1 MGRPGAGGRGVGWEG
16 AGVNVTLLSGC
27 WALATTS
34 NMVLVSVSALT
45 GYMLAEDKSLATLP
59 IALQW
64 MGTAGATM
72 PAALLMRHLGRRPV
86 FILGAAIGVTGAAT
100 VMYAIYVGSFALLC
114 LGIALLGANNGFN
127 THYRFAAADAVPE
140 ERRSRAISLVL
151 AGGLGAAV
159 LGPLLARASKDLLAP
174 YTFMGVFATL
184 IVLALLVALL
194 VSFVRLP
201 KPAIADLAA
210 PGRPLSEI
218 VRQPLFL
225 VAAAGAAVAYGVMV
239 MLMSVTPLAMAACA
253 LPFSDATVVIQWH
266 IVGMFAPAFFTG
278 HLIRRI
284 GVLEVMLVGAALT
297 LACTVVAM
305 SGISFVH
312 FWLAQ
317 TLLGLGWNF
326 LFIGA
331 TTLLT
336 QVHTIAERAKT
347 QGFNDL
353 LVFGTVGIGTF
364 SSGNLLHHFDW
375 ATLNLVALVPV
386 LLVAAGTLWL
396 LVRRR
401 RRLAPAE

>member
-1 MGRPGAGGRGVGWEG
+1 MGRPGAGDWGG
-16 AGVNVTLLSGC
+16 ARRNLTLLSGC
-27 WALATTS
+27 WALATTG

-45 GYMLAEDKSLATLP
+45 GHMLAEDKSLATLP
-59 IALQW
+59 IAIQW

-72 PAALLMRHLGRRPV
+72 PGALLMRHLGRRPV
-86 FILGAAIGVTGAAT
+86 FMLGAAIGTIGAAL
-100 VMYAIYVGSFALLC
+100 VMLAIYQGSFGLLC
-114 LGIALLGANNGFN
+114 LGIALLGSYNGVN

-140 ERRSRAISLVL
+140 EQRSRAISLVL
-151 AGGLGAAV
+151 AGGLGAAI
-159 LGPLLARASKDLLAP
+159 LGPLLARGSKDLLAP

-184 IVLALLVALL
+184 IVLALSVALL
-194 VSFVRLP
+194 ASFVRLP
-201 KPAIADLAA
+201 KPAVADVAA
-210 PGRPLSEI
+210 PGRPLAEI
-218 VRQPLFL
+218 VRQPVFL

-266 IVGMFAPAFFTG
+266 VVGMFAPAFFTG
-278 HLIRRI
+278 HLIRRF
-284 GVLEVMLVGAALT
+284 GVLQVMMVGAALT
-297 LACTVVAM
+297 LACTVVGM
-305 SGISFVH
+305 SGISFAH

-336 QVHTIAERAKT
+336 EVHTVAERAKT

-364 SSGNLLHHFDW
+364 SSGNLLHYFDW
-375 ATLNLVALVPV
+375 ATLNQVALAPV
-386 LLVAAGTLWL
+386 LLVTVGTLWL
-396 LVRRR
+396 LVQRR

>member
-1 MGRPGAGGRGVGWEG
+1 MGRPGAGDWGG
-16 AGVNVTLLSGC
+16 ARRNLTLLSGC
-27 WALATTS
+27 WALATTG

-45 GYMLAEDKSLATLP
+45 GHMLAEDKSLATLP
-59 IALQW
+59 IAIQW

-72 PAALLMRHLGRRPV
+72 PGALLMRHLGRRPV
-86 FILGAAIGVTGAAT
+86 FMLGAAIGTIGAAL
-100 VMYAIYVGSFALLC
+100 VMLAIYQGSFGLLC
-114 LGIALLGANNGFN
+114 LGIALLGSYNGVN

-151 AGGLGAAV
+151 AGGLGAAI
-159 LGPLLARASKDLLAP
+159 LGPLLARGSKDLLAP

-184 IVLALLVALL
+184 IVLALSVALL
-194 VSFVRLP
+194 ASFVRLP
-201 KPAIADLAA
+201 KPAVADVAA
-210 PGRPLSEI
+210 PGRPLAEI
-218 VRQPLFL
+218 VRQPVFL

-266 IVGMFAPAFFTG
+266 VVGMFAPAFFTG
-278 HLIRRI
+278 HLIRRF
-284 GVLEVMLVGAALT
+284 GVLQVMMVGAALT
-297 LACTVVAM
+297 LACTVVGM
-305 SGISFVH
+305 SGISFAH

-336 QVHTIAERAKT
+336 EVHTVAERAKT

-353 LVFGTVGIGTF
+353 LVFGTVGIGIF
-364 SSGNLLHHFDW
+364 SSGNLLHYFDW
-375 ATLNLVALVPV
+375 ATLNQVALAPV
-386 LLVAAGTLWL
+386 LLVTVGTLWL
-396 LVRRR
+396 LVQRR

>member
-1 MGRPGAGGRGVGWEG
+1 MGRPGAGDWGG
-16 AGVNVTLLSGC
+16 ARRNLTLLSGC
-27 WALATTS
+27 WALATTG

-45 GYMLAEDKSLATLP
+45 GHMLAEDKSLATLP
-59 IALQW
+59 IAIQW

-72 PAALLMRHLGRRPV
+72 PGALLMRHLGRRPV
-86 FILGAAIGVTGAAT
+86 FMLGAAIGTIGAAL
-100 VMYAIYVGSFALLC
+100 VMLAIYQGSFGLLC
-114 LGIALLGANNGFN
+114 LGIALLGSYNGVN

-151 AGGLGAAV
+151 AGGLGAAI
-159 LGPLLARASKDLLAP
+159 LGPLLARGSKDLLAP

-184 IVLALLVALL
+184 IVLALSVALL
-194 VSFVRLP
+194 ASFVRLP
-201 KPAIADLAA
+201 KPAVADVAA
-210 PGRPLSEI
+210 PGRPLAEI
-218 VRQPLFL
+218 VRQPVFL

-266 IVGMFAPAFFTG
+266 VVGMFAPAFFTG
-278 HLIRRI
+278 HLIRRF
-284 GVLEVMLVGAALT
+284 GVLQVMMVGAALT
-297 LACTVVAM
+297 LACTVVGM
-305 SGISFVH
+305 SGISFAH

-336 QVHTIAERAKT
+336 EVHTVAERAKT

-364 SSGNLLHHFDW
+364 SSGNLLHYFDW
-375 ATLNLVALVPV
+375 ATLNQVALAPV
-386 LLVAAGTLWL
+386 LLVTVGTLWL
-396 LVRRR
+396 LVQRR